1 MCIIGIFFLFSFAER
16 ELEFNHLNCV
26 HLSGSHS
33 VAKTGLELNILLP
46 QLPKCWGYT
55 YVPPYSA
62 RILGTVEDALFILS
76 ASHFGLLFQV
86 RWVAFLEK

>member
-1 MCIIGIFFLFSFAER
+1 MCIIGIFFSFAER

-26 HLSGSHS
+26 NLSGSYS
-33 VAKTGLELNILLP
+33 VAKIGLELNILLP

-62 RILGTVEDALFILS
+62 RILDTVEDALFILS